1 MSGGGGSSGSVDN
14 TAIGHGGGLPGGN
27 NIAGTPAVDGT
38 PTSGGGGFLGGLAP
52 LASQALNNTST
63 AGGTGSYS
71 PQQIQSAI
79 DTSRQQGFSNQDI
92 LTGLGRYGVNS
103 GPQQNAVMAQTSGAR
118 PSSSDPQFYQ
128 PVYQG
133 QYQNYATT
141 NPLGVSQYGTQQTP
155 QSMVDSAY
163 AGIGRYGSGS
173 GVNQVDQAGRQ
184 YWNNQ
189 LSSGAV
195 APQDFNRS
203 FNSAVQQYQTQN
215 PNSALTQYTQNQ
227 PGYSGGYSGYA
238 APQQA
243 FTANNP
249 FNAYTGSAYSPQQV
263 RNAIGTSQQ
272 QGFSS
277 QDIAT
282 GLGRNGVY
290 LSPQQTQMYNPYTPP
305 VVNQSGYIPL
315 SDWRSALPPL
325 PAQTDANTPRESF
338 GQIITGNTVNSV
350 TQGLP
355 QQQPQQQYNPLQS
368 MGLPNPFNPGGQQQ
382 QQMYNPFSYGGQQ
395 SYQQPQQQY
404 NPYNYQPQQQS
415 SPYQQYQPQQPYD
428 QGFVA
433 PQQPVIPTSSGPSQ
447 AIVGR
452 SSQGRGTPNV
462 MRRAEGG
469 IIDLMDKT

>member
-1 MSGGGGSSGSVDN
+1 MSGGGGEG
-14 TAIGHGGGLPGGN
+14 GRGGGAGGGGMGSAANGGPGEGGGFGGGN
-27 NIAGTPAVDGT
+27 PGQNVTT

-52 LASQALNNTST
+52 LAAQALNNTST
-63 AGGTGSYS
+63 STVGGTGSYS

-92 LTGLGRYGVNS
+92 ITGLSRYGVNS
-103 GPQQNAVMAQTSGAR
+103 GPEQNRVLSQISGAR
-118 PSSSDPQFYQ
+118 PSAANPQFYQ

-133 QYQNYATT
+133 QYNNYTTT
-141 NPLGVSQYGTQQTP
+141 NPLGVSQYGTQMTP

-163 AGIGRYGSGS
+163 AGIGRYGSGT
-173 GVNQVDQAGRQ
+173 GVNQVDNAGRQ

-227 PGYSGGYSGYA
+227 PGYFGGYSGYG
-238 APQQA
+238 APQQT

-263 RNAIGTSQQ
+263 QNAISTSQQ

-290 LSPQQTQMYNPYTPP
+290 LSPQQTQMYNPFSY
-305 VVNQSGYIPL
+305 
-315 SDWRSALPPL
+315 
-325 PAQTDANTPRESF
+325 
-338 GQIITGNTVNSV
+338 
-350 TQGLP
+350 
-355 QQQPQQQYNPLQS
+355 
-368 MGLPNPFNPGGQQQ
+368 GGQQQ
-382 QQMYNPFSYGGQQ
+382 QQQMYSPFSYQQ
-395 SYQQPQQQY
+395 PQQYNSYQQPQQQY
-404 NPYNYQPQQQS
+404 NPYS
-415 SPYQQYQPQQPYD
+415 QYQQPYD

-433 PQQPVIPTSSGPSQ
+433 PQQAVMPTSSGPSQ

-452 SSQGRGTPNV
+452 SSSIRGTPNV

-469 IIDLMDKT
+469 IAALVDDVE